1 MKIHIREGVREDIPR
16 LVALEKECFSSP
28 WSEKGFADFFD
39 SPYSVA
45 LVAECDGVV
54 CGYVG
59 MYLIAGEGEV
69 TNLAVSGGYRR
80 HGIGLML
87 MTALADTKGLTR
99 LMLDVRESNTAA
111 RSLYE
116 KSGFKIDGKRK
127 NFYEKPREDAVLMSL
142 DINEGHKNADTCH

>member
-1 MKIHIREGVREDIPR
+1 MKIHIRKGVPGDIPC
-16 LVALEKECFSSP
+16 LTALEKECFSSP
-28 WSEKGFADFFD
+28 WSEKSFTDFFE

-45 LVAECDGVV
+45 LVAEADGII

-59 MYLIAGEGEV
+59 MYLISGEGEI
-69 TNLAVSGGYRR
+69 TNLAVTASKRR
-80 HGIGLML
+80 HGIGGML
-87 MTALADTKGLTR
+87 IAALKDAAGLTR

-127 NFYEKPREDAVLMSL
+127 NFYEKPREDAILMSL
-142 DINEGHKNADTCH
+142 DINKG

>member
-1 MKIHIREGVREDIPR
+1 MQIHIREGVREDISH

-28 WSEKGFADFFD
+28 WSEKGFSDFFD

-45 LVAECDGVV
+45 LVAECDGVI

-59 MYLIAGEGEV
+59 MYLISGEGEI
-69 TNLAVSGGYRR
+69 TNLAVTASYRR
-80 HGIGLML
+80 HGIGAML
-87 MTALADTKGLTR
+87 ISALKGTDGLSR
-99 LMLDVRESNTAA
+99 LMLDVRESNIAA

-142 DINEGHKNADTCH
+142 DINEGHKNADTCN